1 MKKIYKSVALAVA
14 FVIGAQALTACALV
28 QKEKKVD
35 TLAVGTFAVD
45 DVSVHVT
52 NLVTHEMLPND
63 NLISIDF
70 TQMLQEKEKYLGHNV
85 AEALIKKGYAIE
97 KVLPEKE
104 RQKGDVSD
112 MTASG
117 VPLIINLVPLQESN
131 LYEMKVKLNGI
142 FYYRM
147 YALTD
152 GKMVPV
158 SAWSQAGV

>member
-70 TQMLQEKEKYLGHNV
+70 TQMIQEKEKYLGHNV
-85 AEALIKKGYAIE
+85 AEALTKKGYAIE

-104 RQKGDVSD
+104 RQ
-112 MTASG
+112 
-117 VPLIINLVPLQESN
+117 
-131 LYEMKVKLNGI
+131 
-142 FYYRM
+142 
-147 YALTD
+147 
-152 GKMVPV
+152 
-158 SAWSQAGV
+158 

>member
-1 MKKIYKSVALAVA
+1 MKKIFNSVALAVA
-14 FVIGAQALTACALV
+14 LVVGAQALTACALM
-28 QKEKKVD
+28 QKEKVD

-45 DVSVHVT
+45 DISVHVT

-85 AEALIKKGYAIE
+85 AEALTKKGYAIE

-104 RQKGDVSD
+104 RQKGDVSV
-112 MTASG
+112 MSASG